1 MAVSAAFL
9 IHSTVSGTWAPRLPA
24 IKESLGLSDG
34 ELGTA
39 LVGLAIGLLVGT
51 RLAGAPVDRFGSRPV
66 MRVGFPLLAATLVLP
81 GLADS
86 IVTLFLA
93 LFVLG
98 LASGALDVAMNA
110 QGIEV
115 ERHLGRPILSGL
127 HGLWSVGLGAGA
139 GLAALAAAI
148 DVDPLEHF
156 AVVAA
161 VLVVASLVFLRGLL
175 AAQRPAAGEPAEE
188 HVPVRWTL
196 ALVLLGVIAFCSFVG
211 EGAASDW
218 SAVYMTQ
225 ELGASEAL
233 GAVAFAAFAVTM
245 AIARFAADPLRA
257 RLGNVVLVRG
267 GSLIAAAGLGLGL
280 LVHEPAAAIAGL
292 RAARARAR
300 ARRADRVQRSRR
312 ARPTRHR
319 PPGGPSGDDRLR
331 RLGGRPD
338 HDRLARRGDEP
349 AHRAGPGGRP
359 RTGDRRVGA
368 ELRVRVPGSPRTRR
382 TKWQR
387 SRRCSFATAMTAAPA
402 FTPVAGC
409 RRRSARQASSTKR

>member
-1 MAVSAAFL
+1 MLSSPRAAVSAAFL

-39 LVGLAIGLLVGT
+39 LVGLAVGLVVGT
-51 RLAGAPVDRFGSRPV
+51 RVAGAPVDRFGSRPV

-86 IVTLFLA
+86 LVTLLLS

-127 HGLWSVGLGAGA
+127 HGLWSVGLGIGA

-148 DVDPLEHF
+148 GVDPLEHF

-161 VLVVASLVFLRGLL
+161 VLVAASFAFLGGLL
-175 AAQRPAAGEPAEE
+175 PAATREPGESEKP

-196 ALVLLGVIAFCSFVG
+196 VLVLLGVIAFCSFVG

-225 ELGASEAL
+225 ELGTSQAL
-233 GAVAFAAFAVTM
+233 GALAFAAFAVTM
-245 AIARFAADPLRA
+245 ATARFVVDPLRS

-267 GSLIAAAGLGLGL
+267 GSLIAAAGLGSAL
-280 LVHEPAAAIAGL
+280 LIHEPAAGIAGFAL
-292 RAARARAR
+292 LGLGLAPVVPIAFSAAGDLD
-300 ARRADRVQRSRR
+300 RRATGRLVGRVATTGYVGSVAGPIMIGWLAEATSLRLSLGLVVLLALVIAVSARSGLASPSLR
-312 ARPTRHR
+312 T
-319 PPGGPSGDDRLR
+319 GGPSD
-331 RLGGRPD
+331 
-338 HDRLARRGDEP
+338 
-349 AHRAGPGGRP
+349 
-359 RTGDRRVGA
+359 
-368 ELRVRVPGSPRTRR
+368 
-382 TKWQR
+382 
-387 SRRCSFATAMTAAPA
+387 
-402 FTPVAGC
+402 
-409 RRRSARQASSTKR
+409 

>member
-1 MAVSAAFL
+1 MLSSPRAAVSAAFL
-9 IHSTVSGTWAPRLPA
+9 IHATVSGTWAPRLPA

-39 LVGLAIGLLVGT
+39 LVGLAIGLVVGT

-86 IVTLFLA
+86 LVTLLLS

-127 HGLWSVGLGAGA
+127 HGLWSVGLGIGA

-148 DVDPLEHF
+148 GVDPLEQF

-161 VLVVASLVFLRGLL
+161 VLVAASFAFLGGLL
-175 AAQRPAAGEPAEE
+175 PAATPEPGESEE
-188 HVPVRWTL
+188 QHVPVRWTL
-196 ALVLLGVIAFCSFVG
+196 VLVLLGVIAFCSFVG
-211 EGAASDW
+211 EGAAADW

-225 ELGASEAL
+225 ELGTSQAL
-233 GAVAFAAFAVTM
+233 GALAFAAFAVTM
-245 AIARFAADPLRA
+245 ATARFVVDPLRS

-267 GSLIAAAGLGLGL
+267 GSLIAAAGLGGAL
-280 LVHEPAAAIAGL
+280 LVHEPAAGIAGFALLGLGLAPVVPIAFSAAGELDPRATGRLVGRVATTGYVGSVAGPIMIGWLAEATSL
-292 RAARARAR
+292 RVSLGLVVLLALVIAVSARSGLASPSPR
-300 ARRADRVQRSRR
+300 
-312 ARPTRHR
+312 T
-319 PPGGPSGDDRLR
+319 GGPS
-331 RLGGRPD
+331 
-338 HDRLARRGDEP
+338 A
-349 AHRAGPGGRP
+349 
-359 RTGDRRVGA
+359 
-368 ELRVRVPGSPRTRR
+368 
-382 TKWQR
+382 
-387 SRRCSFATAMTAAPA
+387 
-402 FTPVAGC
+402 
-409 RRRSARQASSTKR
+409 